1 MGVCVMKK
9 EIVISLEEDAAYV
22 VKNGNLTKMAAK
34 EHGQDVIIW
43 KNGQVLD
50 VDRNQKIR
58 IEGQEVI

>member
-22 VKNGNLTKMAAK
+22 VKNGHLTKVAAK

-50 VDRNQKIR
+50 VDRSHRLR
-58 IEGQEVI
+58 IDGQEVI